1 MSTKIIYLG
10 VVTHDIVIFVD
21 EMPARGGKFR
31 AHAAE
36 MVGGGM
42 AANAA
47 VAVARLG
54 SDASFMARLDDD
66 GIGGQI
72 IRDLK
77 NSNVDCE
84 LVCQSPDI
92 RSSFSSVYIDEDGG
106 RQMVNFG
113 IQNYLPQQNG
123 SPTPCLNLM

>member
-10 VVTHDIVIFVD
+10 VVTHDIVIFAD

-36 MVGGGM
+36 TVGGGM

-54 SDASFMARLDDD
+54 SDALFIARLDDD
-66 GIGGQI
+66 GIGGHI

-84 LVCQSPDI
+84 LVRQFPHI
-92 RSSFSSVYIDEDGG
+92 RSSFSSVYIDQDGE
-106 RQMVNFG
+106 RQVVNLWD
-113 IQNYLPQQNG
+113 QNYLP
-123 SPTPCLNLM
+123 